1 MAGNIG
7 LAQATANALGVLEF
21 VGRPDVPLAEGSA
34 GPLLRPHV
42 DARDVHGDSGLG
54 QARLPPAQ
62 ARPVDAD
69 ATDLIIDTIGAAP
82 GEITLVATGPLTN
95 IALAVRRRPEL
106 VSQVA
111 DFVIMGGSA
120 TRGNTTPAAE
130 FNIATDPEA
139 AAIVFGAGWQVTM
152 VGLDA
157 TLQARADG
165 AVRDRLAGLGRLGSD
180 LLLPALGGYAGADD
194 TTPRQLIPAVLAQ
207 GKGSGPAVHDVC
219 ALALVAEP
227 GLFGGQPARVEVE
240 TVWPVDGGHDRHR
253 VRDPGRGTQCARR
266 HLHRGARILG
276 RGDRRVGPRPR
287 RTAGWMTPSPGAA
300 MAAYDPPGGLLTPY
314 ALLGGQ
320 PEDGAAACTPETGRG
335 RRRTLNF

>member
-1 MAGNIG
+1 MSAPQPAAGSPRKVLLDCDPGIDDALAIAFACGHPGLDLCGVTTVAGNIG
-7 LAQATANALGVLEF
+7 LAQATANALNVLDF

-34 GPLLRPHV
+34 APLLRPHV

-54 QARLPPAQ
+54 QAR
-62 ARPVDAD
+62 PVDAD
-69 ATDLIIDTIGAAP
+69 ATDLIIDTIEASP

-106 VSQVA
+106 VRQVA

-139 AAIVFGAGWQVTM
+139 AAVVFGAGWRVTM

-157 TLQARADG
+157 TLQARADE
-165 AVRDRLAGLGRLGSD
+165 AVKERLTGLGRLGSD

-194 TTPRQLIPAVLAQ
+194 TTPPEFIPAVLAR
-207 GKGSGPAVHDVC
+207 GMGSGPAVHDVC

-227 GLFGGQPARVEVE
+227 GLFGCRPARVEVE
-240 TVWPVDGGHDRHR
+240 TA
-253 VRDPGRGTQCARR
+253 GRW
-266 HLHRGARILG
+266 
-276 RGDRRVGPRPR
+276 
-287 RTAGWMTPSPGAA
+287 TAGMTVTEFGAP
-300 MAAYDPPGGLLTPY
+300 AAERN
-314 ALLGGQ
+314 ALVVTSIEVSGFWDAVTAAWARVPAAQ
-320 PEDGAAACTPETGRG
+320 PAR
-335 RRRTLNF
+335 